1 MSNAKSVPS
10 CFVLIVVPVKRLHA
24 VNTAERYLLLGRLE
38 VNRVHFGPPYLTIN
52 FTNLKFVF
60 RECK

>member
-1 MSNAKSVPS
+1 MNVKSVAS

-24 VNTAERYLLLGRLE
+24 VNIAERYLLLGCLE
-38 VNRVHFGPPYLTIN
+38 INKVHFGPPYLLIN
-52 FTNLKFVF
+52 FTDLKFVF